1 MPITPRPSATRAL
14 LLLAVMGLGATP
26 ALAQRGG
33 WGGAGSGGWGEDPGW
48 GAPPSAHAPDSREGR
63 VTAERF
69 PAPPNETGAAA
80 LLGHGLIAVGSE
92 PPPREAAD
100 TDAPPSDTPPP
111 NAPPIAPSHFP
122 GPDLTD
128 PHEQAVYEAAVID
141 HLIKAG
147 YDTASRPAAAAAGE
161 GQVAELRVTH
171 TMLVPPEEKRS
182 PVSGEMAMGAS
193 NHGSMLGLGLNFDF
207 SKPRTALIG
216 TTLTLH
222 IRDRASGRLLWEG
235 RASIATREGSSAA
248 SSQKI
253 AQRLAGALFAGFPT
267 AADR

>member
-1 MPITPRPSATRAL
+1 MPITPRTSATGAL
-14 LLLAVMGLGATP
+14 LLLAVMGLGAAP
-26 ALAQRGG
+26 AMAQRGG
-33 WGGAGSGGWGEDPGW
+33 WGGAGGGGWGDDPTW

-63 VTAERF
+63 VIAERF
-69 PAPPNETGAAA
+69 PAPDSAA

-92 PPPREAAD
+92 AAPSAAPD
-100 TDAPPSDTPPP
+100 TDAPPSG
-111 NAPPIAPSHFP
+111 APPTAPSRFP

-147 YDTASRPAAAAAGE
+147 YDTTGHPAAASE

-171 TMLVPPEEKRS
+171 TMLVPPEEKHS

-193 NHGSMLGLGLNFDF
+193 NHGSMMGLGLNFDF
-207 SKPRTALIG
+207 SKPRGALIG

-235 RASIATREGSSAA
+235 RASIATREGTSAA
-248 SSQKI
+248 SSPKI
-253 AQRLAGALFAGFPT
+253 AQHLAGALFAGFPT

>member
-1 MPITPRPSATRAL
+1 MPIPPRPSATGAM
-14 LLLAVMGLGATP
+14 LLLAGTGPLGLGTTP

-33 WGGAGSGGWGEDPGW
+33 WGGAGGGGGWGDDPTW
-48 GAPPSAHAPDSREGR
+48 GAPPSANAPDPREGR
-63 VTAERF
+63 VNAERF
-69 PAPPNETGAAA
+69 PAPDSAA

-92 PPPREAAD
+92 APPREAPE
-100 TDAPPSDTPPP
+100 TDAPPSG
-111 NAPPIAPSHFP
+111 APPIAPSLSS

-147 YDTASRPAAAAAGE
+147 YDTASHPATSPTGE
-161 GQVAELRVTH
+161 GQLAELRVTH
-171 TMLVPPEEKRS
+171 TLLVPPEEKHS

-193 NHGSMLGLGLNFDF
+193 NHGSMMGLGLNFDF
-207 SKPRTALIG
+207 SKPRGALIG

-222 IRDRASGRLLWEG
+222 IRDRASGRVLWEG
-235 RASIATREGSSAA
+235 RASIATREGTSAA
-248 SSQKI
+248 SSPKI
-253 AQRLAGALFAGFPT
+253 AQHLTAALFAGFPT